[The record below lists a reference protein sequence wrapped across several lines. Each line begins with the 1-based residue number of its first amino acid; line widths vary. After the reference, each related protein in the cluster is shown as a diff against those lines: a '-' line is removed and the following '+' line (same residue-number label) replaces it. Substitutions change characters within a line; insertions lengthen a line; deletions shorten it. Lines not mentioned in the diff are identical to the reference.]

1 MYTDIK
7 DIVES
12 ADNAHEECD
21 CIKLDEQIEALVDSD
36 EPWTLSDNVCGAMV
50 APDEVELSIRSWI
63 KKLSDA
69 GYYTEDA
76 ERAVYDAMAALIENN
91 MIPDAPDYDVP
102 LPTKNVWIERFN
114 NAMPTR
120 LIALGID
127 LNG

>member
-12 ADNAHEECD
+12 ADSAHEDCD

-50 APDEVELSIRSWI
+50 APDEVELSIRGWI

-69 GYYTEDA
+69 GYYSEDA